1 MKKTAIYNI
10 SKNKLAQQNYR
21 VLMKKDGFFYW
32 DCKAISNV
40 KKGDKVFVMSGKDKG
55 KEGDVLK
62 IIKIAESQD
71 KALVQGVNLV
81 KRHRKPSQDNAGGI
95 VSEERPIQISNL
107 MIIDPK
113 TKKPT
118 RVGFKL
124 DKKGNK
130 VRYAKKSGEII
141 NG

>member
-1 MKKTAIYNI
+1 MSAKI
-10 SKNKLAQQNYR
+10 
-21 VLMKKDGFFYW
+21 
-32 DCKAISNV
+32 

-62 IIKIAESQD
+62 IIKISESQD

-107 MIIDPK
+107 MISDPK

-118 RVGFKL
+118 RFGFKL
-124 DKKGNK
+124 DKKCNK
-130 VRYAKKSGEII
+130 VSYAKKSGEII
-141 NG
+141 NVWFKKLYS

>member
-1 MKKTAIYNI
+1 
-10 SKNKLAQQNYR
+10 
-21 VLMKKDGFFYW
+21 
-32 DCKAISNV
+32 
-40 KKGDKVFVMSGKDKG
+40 
-55 KEGDVLK
+55 
-62 IIKIAESQD
+62 
-71 KALVQGVNLV
+71 
-81 KRHRKPSQDNAGGI
+81 
-95 VSEERPIQISNL
+95 

-130 VRYAKKSGEII
+130 VRYAKRSGEII

>member
-1 MKKTAIYNI
+1 MAA
-10 SKNKLAQQNYR
+10 KLR
-21 VLMKKDGFFYW
+21 KR
-32 DCKAISNV
+32 
-40 KKGDKVFVMSGKDKG
+40 DKVIVLAGKDKG

-62 IIKIAESQD
+62 IIKISESQD

>member
-1 MKKTAIYNI
+1 MSAKI
-10 SKNKLAQQNYR
+10 
-21 VLMKKDGFFYW
+21 
-32 DCKAISNV
+32 

-62 IIKIAESQD
+62 VIKIPESQD